1 MSITIQVAIVDTLS
15 AMSVTDWMPTRSA
28 SGLMVGTEAFATV
41 YTLFN
46 ISQANCLTTVCT
58 RLYQSD
64 RPIRHS
70 CNIPKDAP
78 DRTCV
83 RTPHKHL
90 E

>member
-58 RLYQSD
+58 RLSISLTDQFATVVTFQKMLQTE
-64 RPIRHS
+64 HVF
-70 CNIPKDAP
+70 AL
-78 DRTCV
+78 RTSI
-83 RTPHKHL
+83 
-90 E
+90 